1 VDKWAAEGG
10 AKEPQ
15 AQVSTAA
22 TPALSGEGCDGTL
35 QRGCSEQSCI
45 NQGGTAGRKPALVQ
59 GQAFLVLAGSLRLYL
74 SADN

>member
-1 VDKWAAEGG
+1 MGRRGRGERAW
-10 AKEPQ
+10 
-15 AQVSTAA
+15 AQVAA
-22 TPALSGEGCDGTL
+22 DAAPALSGEGCDGTL